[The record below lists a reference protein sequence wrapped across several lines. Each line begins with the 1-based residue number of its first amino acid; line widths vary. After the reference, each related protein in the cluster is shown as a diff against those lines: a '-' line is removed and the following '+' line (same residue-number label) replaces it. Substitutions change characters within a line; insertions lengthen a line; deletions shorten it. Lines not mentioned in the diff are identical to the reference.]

1 MGMSQFAPLSGRAVR
16 RVTGPALQSTALF
29 SWQARFGSLN
39 AMTGQSGTHN
49 PTSQQNGID
58 TTQLSYLAAYDQP
71 RWYDYQAWSP
81 EPTSRVVGLLMRNLG
96 DDVVTWPL
104 TFLPQSLTV
113 LLEGINTNGATPVN
127 GGGIIHLGNDAA
139 TGNALSVVGT
149 ATTFQAVLTT
159 GGGTVTSTMAEP
171 MGNFRYRVVV
181 QVEDNGTTQ
190 RVRIG
195 ASLNET
201 AFAWGTWSSTVTRAA
216 DFASGSKVRLN
227 RVGSSG
233 TLSNNFFRRFSI
245 FPGLLTLDQ
254 ATARL

>member
-1 MGMSQFAPLSGRAVR
+1 MSQFSPLSGRAVR

-29 SWQARFGSLN
+29 SWQARFASMN
-39 AMTGQSGTHN
+39 AVTGQTGTLSPPN
-49 PTSQQNGID
+49 ADTSID
-58 TTQLSYLAAYDQP
+58 TNFQVYNAAYGRP
-71 RWYDYQAWSP
+71 RWFGYGDWNPSP
-81 EPTSRVVGLLMRNLG
+81 NPLVAGLYLRSTG
-96 DDVVTWPL
+96 DVATWPL
-104 TFLPQSLTV
+104 EFLPQSLTV

-127 GGGIIHLGNDAA
+127 GGGIFHLGNDAA

-159 GGGTVTSTMAEP
+159 GAGTVSSTMAEP
-171 MGNFRYRVVV
+171 MGNVRYRVVV

-201 AFAWGTWSSTVTRAA
+201 AFVWGTWSSTLTRAA
-216 DFASGSKVRLN
+216 DFPSGSKVRLN
-227 RVGSSG
+227 RVGTSG
-233 TLSNNFFRRFSI
+233 TLGNNFFRRFSV